1 MRFSEWL
8 WFQVEDLG
16 AESGFAKTCWDDVN
30 NWCASLKFSSSEW
43 VKHFDEK
50 HKDNRDILIQK
61 LIQSFHE
68 YKKATKEQ

>member
-16 AESGFAKTCWDDVN
+16 ADAGFAKVCWEDVN
-30 NWCASLKFSSSEW
+30 NGCASSKFSSSEW
-43 VKHFDEK
+43 VNHFAEK
-50 HKDNRDILIQK
+50 HKDNKDILIQR

-68 YKKATKEQ
+68 YKLATKEQ